1 MSANFTPDQKGYKTY
16 QSFGTF
22 RLFVLE
28 NFPFIA
34 EDFDAL
40 TYYQMLC
47 KIVGYLKDVIT
58 NNESLQYNQT
68 ELLDAFNELQS
79 YVNNYFENLDVQ
91 EEINNKLDQMAQDGT
106 LQKIISEYLKTKA
119 IIGFDTVSDMKN
131 SENLA
136 ENSYARTFGFY
147 TLNDGGGALY
157 KIHKKEDDVITDEM
171 FTISIGTDLYAE
183 LILNSHINILKIGA
197 KPNIDF
203 DNSACINSAINYA
216 IKNNLT
222 IYIPIGKFQ
231 INSSLIIN
239 NNITIE
245 GEDSNFAEYK
255 GNFDSLNGGS
265 VIYLKS
271 DTPTYLINSLNRYTV
286 TFKNIRFEGC
296 SSSSDT
302 NYQKHYFISWTTE
315 PR

>member
-1 MSANFTPDQKGYKTY
+1 MNKFNFNKLTPFKW
-16 QSFGTF
+16 
-22 RLFVLE
+22 FVLE
-28 NFPFIA
+28 NFPFIEA
-34 EDFDAL
+34 DFDAL
-40 TYYQMLC
+40 TEWQLFC
-47 KIVGYLKDVIT
+47 KLGKEMNKIINSENILGTQVENVT
-58 NNESLQYNQT
+58 NAFIDLQN
-68 ELLDAFNELQS
+68 F
-79 YVNNYFENLDVQ
+79 VNNYFENLDVQ
-91 EEINNKLDQMAQDGT
+91 EEINNKLNEMAQDGT
-106 LQKIISEYLKTKA
+106 LQEIISEYLKTKA

-131 SENLA
+131 TENLTD
-136 ENSYARTFGFY
+136 NSYARTFGFY
-147 TLNDGGGALY
+147 SLNDGGGALY

-245 GEDSNFAEYK
+245 GEDSNFAEYQ

>member
-1 MSANFTPDQKGYKTY
+1 MADLNQLKPVGKLNPFTKFCCTIGNLPTSYMI
-16 QSFGTF
+16 S
-22 RLFVLE
+22 
-28 NFPFIA
+28 
-34 EDFDAL
+34 L
-40 TYYQMLC
+40 TYEEQLLWLC
-47 KIVGYLKDVIT
+47 NYLEKTVIHT
-58 NNESLQYNQT
+58 VNNNAEAVQ
-68 ELLDAFNELQS
+68 ELQEL
-79 YVNNYFENLDVQ
+79 YVILKNYVDNYFENLDVQ

-106 LQKIISEYLKTKA
+106 LQEIISDYLNTNA

-131 SENLA
+131 SENLKD
-136 ENSYARTFGFY
+136 NSYARTFGFY

-157 KIHKKEDDVITDEM
+157 KIHKKQDDVITDEM

-245 GEDSNFAEYK
+245 GEDSNFAEYQ
-255 GNFDSLNGGS
+255 GNFDSLIGGS

-271 DTPTYLINSLNRYTV
+271 DTPTYLINSLNRYTI

-302 NYQKHYFISWTTE
+302 NYQKHYFITWTTE

>member
-1 MSANFTPDQKGYKTY
+1 MADLNQLKPVGKLNPFTKFCCTIGNLPTSYMI
-16 QSFGTF
+16 S
-22 RLFVLE
+22 
-28 NFPFIA
+28 
-34 EDFDAL
+34 L
-40 TYYQMLC
+40 TYEEQLLWLC
-47 KIVGYLKDVIT
+47 NYLEKTVIPTVNNNAEAVQELQELYIQLKD
-58 NNESLQYNQT
+58 
-68 ELLDAFNELQS
+68 
-79 YVNNYFENLDVQ
+79 YVDNYFENLDVQ

-106 LQKIISEYLKTKA
+106 LQEILSEYLNTKA
-119 IIGFDTVSDMKN
+119 IFGFDTVSDMKN

-157 KIHKKEDDVITDEM
+157 KIHKKQDDVITDEM

-245 GEDSNFAEYK
+245 GEDSNFAEYQ

>member
-1 MSANFTPDQKGYKTY
+1 MADLNELKPVGKLNPFTKFCCTIGNLPTSYMI
-16 QSFGTF
+16 S
-22 RLFVLE
+22 
-28 NFPFIA
+28 
-34 EDFDAL
+34 L
-40 TYYQMLC
+40 TYEEQLLWLC
-47 KIVGYLKDVIT
+47 NYLEKTVIPT
-58 NNESLQYNQT
+58 LNNNAEAVQ
-68 ELLDAFNELQS
+68 ELQELYIILKN
-79 YVNNYFENLDVQ
+79 YVDNYFENLDVQ

-106 LQKIISEYLKTKA
+106 LQEIINEYLKTKA

-131 SENLA
+131 SENLT

-147 TLNDGGGALY
+147 SLNDGGGALY
-157 KIHKKEDDVITDEM
+157 KIHKKQDDVITDEM

-231 INSSLIIN
+231 IISSLIIN

-245 GEDSNFAEYK
+245 GEDANFANYV

-302 NYQKHYFISWTTE
+302 NYQKHYFISWSTE